1 MPSHVAVKPAG
12 RGVIVV
18 VVVAILVAAAAVWMV
33 DRGGESGSGLPK
45 EFAYQID
52 EYKRIDPALIA
63 YRQTEVFPSNMQKAT
78 AVAIGVGDE
87 IFVAGDR
94 AVRVFGRGGK
104 ELRTIELE
112 APPSCLALGPPGHQR
127 EGNVFVGIGDHIE
140 EYNSDGKRTANW
152 PSLGKRAVLTS
163 IALTGEDVFVAD
175 AGQSRIHRLNLS
187 GEPVGAIG
195 DYGNKNNHAAFAVP
209 SPFFDVA
216 IHPDGWLRVTN
227 PGALRIEA
235 YSFDGNL
242 ELFWGQSGAEIDGF
256 FGCCNPASMAIFPD
270 GRFVTAEKGLIRV
283 KVYSADGHFESVV
296 AGPETFGASAATAN
310 DSLSDHEYSAVDVAL
325 DSAGHVIVLDLTT
338 AQVHVFE
345 PRKAAATESSTPP
358 GLLRRVLHAAGQ
370 D

>member
-1 MPSHVAVKPAG
+1 M
-12 RGVIVV
+12 VV
-18 VVVAILVAAAAVWMV
+18 VAAILVAAAAVWMV

-63 YRQTEVFPSNMQKAT
+63 WRQARVFPSNMQKAT
-78 AVAIGVGDE
+78 AVAAGAGGE

-94 AVRVFGRGGK
+94 AVRVFDPEGK

-112 APPSCLALGPPGHQR
+112 ATPSCLALGPPGHQR
-127 EGNVFVGIGDHIE
+127 EGGIFVGVGDHIE
-140 EYNSDGKRTANW
+140 EYNSDGKRVANW
-152 PSLGKRAVLTS
+152 PSLGERAVLTS
-163 IALTGEDVFVAD
+163 IALTEEGVFVAD
-175 AGQSRIHRLNLS
+175 AGQSRVHHQNLS
-187 GEPVGAIG
+187 GQLVGAIG
-195 DYGNKNNHAAFAVP
+195 DYNDKSNHAAFAVP

-227 PGALRIEA
+227 PGAQRIEA

-242 ELFWGQSGAEIDGF
+242 ELFWGKSGAEVDGF
-256 FGCCNPASMAIFPD
+256 FGCCNPANMAIFPD

-310 DSLSDHEYSAVDVAL
+310 ESLSDHEYTAVDVAV
-325 DSAGHVIVLDLTT
+325 DNAGHVIVLDLTT

-345 PRKAAATESSTPP
+345 PKQATATESSTPP
-358 GLLRRVLHAAGQ
+358 GAT
-370 D
+370 

>member
-1 MPSHVAVKPAG
+1 MPSHAAVKPAG

-18 VVVAILVAAAAVWMV
+18 VVAAILVAAAAVWMV
-33 DRGGESGSGLPK
+33 DRAGERGSGLPK

-52 EYKRIDPALIA
+52 ECKRIDPALIA

-78 AVAIGVGDE
+78 AVAVGARDE

-94 AVRVFGRGGK
+94 AVRVFDRGGK

-112 APPSCLALGPPGHQR
+112 APPSCLTLGPPGHQR
-127 EGNVFVGIGDHIE
+127 EGSMFVGIGDHIE

-152 PSLGKRAVLTS
+152 PSLGKRALLTS
-163 IALTGEDVFVAD
+163 IALAEEDVFVAD

-187 GEPVGAIG
+187 GELVGAIG
-195 DYGNKNNHAAFAVP
+195 DYRDKNNKAAFAVP

-227 PGALRIEA
+227 PGAQRIEA

-242 ELFWGQSGAEIDGF
+242 ELFWGEPGPGIEGF
-256 FGCCNPASMAIFPD
+256 FCCCNPANMAILAD

-310 DSLSDHEYSAVDVAL
+310 ESLSDHEYTAVDVTV
-325 DSAGHVIVLDLTT
+325 DGAGNVIVLDLTT

-345 PRKAAATESSTPP
+345 PKQATATENSTPS
-358 GLLRRVLHAAGQ
+358 GGM
-370 D
+370 